1 MAKSKTR
8 TSTAAGS
15 GAKSADAGARPF
27 PTKEE
32 ILAFIEDSPGP
43 VGQREIARAFRIEGG
58 ERIQLKALMRE
69 LRREGTLERRPKRKV
84 GRRGHL
90 PAVTVLE
97 VSGID
102 ADGELLARPAVWDQ
116 DTAPPTIYLAPEK
129 RSRSALAVGDRV
141 LARLRRIDGSTYEAR
156 PIHRIVAAPRR
167 VLGIY
172 EVGDE
177 GGRLRPTDR
186 RARKDFIL
194 REEDAAGAQPGELV
208 LAEVRSARPRLGL
221 RAVRVLERLGAA
233 GSPRALS
240 LIAIHEHDLPVAF
253 SPEALAE
260 AEAAGPAGLGER
272 GPGARVDL
280 RDLPLVTIDGA
291 DARDFDDAVWAEPDP
306 DPANPGGWH
315 VLVAIADV
323 AWYVRPD
330 SGLDRAAFERGNS
343 AYFPDRVVPMLP
355 EALSNGWCS
364 LNPDQERPCLA
375 AELWIDAAGNTR
387 RHRFLRGLMRSAARL
402 TYEQVQAARDGR
414 PDQARSIEQ
423 GGIERDRVRQRGAV
437 DERGHQGLAGRNLDA
452 AAEAHGKGQGH
463 QVPGQDPLEQGQ
475 RSQKLRMNIGNR
487 GPGDRDQTKTF
498 KGRAGIED
506 GIAGFGLGQRRGG
519 NRGGGGGLQNR

>member
-1 MAKSKTR
+1 MAKSKNR
-8 TSTAAGS
+8 ASTAAGSGAKGS
-15 GAKSADAGARPF
+15 GAKSADAGTRPF
-27 PTKEE
+27 PTSEE
-32 ILAFIEDSPGP
+32 ILAFIENSPGP
-43 VGQREIARAFRIEGG
+43 VGKREIARAFGIGGG
-58 ERIQLKALMRE
+58 ERVQLKAVMRE
-69 LRREGTLERRPKRKV
+69 LRREGALERRPKRPKHQA

-129 RSRSALAVGDRV
+129 RGRSALAVGDRV
-141 LARLRRIDGSTYEAR
+141 LAKLRRVDGSTYEAR
-156 PIHRIVAAPRR
+156 PIHRIAAAPRR

-172 EVGDE
+172 EIGDE
-177 GGRLRPTDR
+177 GGRLRPPDR

-194 REEDAAGAQPGELV
+194 REEDSAGAQPGELV

-221 RAVRVLERLGAA
+221 RAVRVLERLGEA

-240 LIAIHEHDLPVAF
+240 LIAIHAHDLPVEF
-253 SPEALAE
+253 PPEALAE
-260 AEAAGPAGLGER
+260 AEAAGPAGRGE
-272 GPGARVDL
+272 RVDL

-306 DPANPGGWH
+306 ANPGGWH
-315 VLVAIADV
+315 AMVAIADV

-330 SGLDRAAFERGNS
+330 GDLDRAAFERGNS

-375 AELWIDAAGNTR
+375 AELWIDAEGNTR

-414 PDQARSIEQ
+414 PD
-423 GGIERDRVRQRGAV
+423 
-437 DERGHQGLAGRNLDA
+437 A
-452 AAEAHGKGQGH
+452 ATEALMMT
-463 QVPGQDPLEQGQ
+463 VIAPL
-475 RSQKLRMNIGNR
+475 
-487 GPGDRDQTKTF
+487 
-498 KGRAGIED
+498 
-506 GIAGFGLGQRRGG
+506 
-519 NRGGGGGLQNR
+519 